1 MIINDY
7 IVQKFQSFGVTITE
21 ADLLDICMPDRIIGE
36 GEINQDN
43 IRSVS
48 VAIAKFIPSLLLR
61 PNVGENGFSVSYNPQ
76 GIKDYYSLLCKT
88 YGIEDLLNPKPT
100 LTFYE

>member
-7 IVQKFQSFGVTITE
+7 IRQKFQSFGVTITD
-21 ADLLDICMPDRIIGE
+21 ADLLDICITYEIIGE
-36 GEINQDN
+36 GEVNQDN
-43 IRSVS
+43 LRSIS

-61 PNVGENGFSVSYNPQ
+61 PNVGENGFSVSYNQQ
-76 GIKDYYSLLCKT
+76 GIKDYYSLMCKT